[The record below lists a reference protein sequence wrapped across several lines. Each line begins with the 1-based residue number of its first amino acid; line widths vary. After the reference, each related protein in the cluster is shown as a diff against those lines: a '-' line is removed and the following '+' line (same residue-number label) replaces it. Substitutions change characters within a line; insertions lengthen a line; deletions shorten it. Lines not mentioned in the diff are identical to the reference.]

1 MLLTYLNLTP
11 DERIVSNTPTIAAE
25 EKRITGSVNAA
36 IKKKTGL
43 LPEKEK
49 RKSTS
54 ANYDEINLLDFFG
67 ALNY

>member
-11 DERIVSNTPTIAAE
+11 DESIDINMPGDAE
-25 EKRITGSVNAA
+25 VQGKTDFVFKA
-36 IKKKTGL
+36 IKNKSIL

-49 RKSTS
+49 RKSTL
-54 ANYDEINLLDFFG
+54 ANYDEISLLDIFG